1 MDFSN
6 LEPVQMYC
14 PNCGNKITGYKS
26 EDGALRIM
34 CDRCKVVIFSKRKN
48 VKEFNIRITNP
59 YVTTETY

>member
-14 PNCGNKITGYKS
+14 PNCGHKITGYKS

-48 VKEFNIRITNP
+48 VKEFAIKVTNP
-59 YVTTETY
+59 RATK

>member
-6 LEPVQMYC
+6 LEPVQMFC
-14 PNCGNKITGYKS
+14 PNCGHKITGYKS

-34 CDRCKVVIFSKRKN
+34 CDRCKVVIYSKRKN
-48 VKEFNIRITNP
+48 AKEFNIRVTNP